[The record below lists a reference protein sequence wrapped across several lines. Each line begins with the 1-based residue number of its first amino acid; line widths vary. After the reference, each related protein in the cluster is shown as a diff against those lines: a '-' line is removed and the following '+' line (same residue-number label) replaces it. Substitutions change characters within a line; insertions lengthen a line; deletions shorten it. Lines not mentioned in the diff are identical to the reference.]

1 MSGVDLRTKVVLAGH
16 PFVPIGMGEHIRCSF
31 RSFQSI
37 GMNVGVKDVF
47 GFCEPDPDIKDEL
60 HGHLVQELGSGL
72 NIFHINGDEIEST
85 LTHLGSDLPGNA
97 HNVIYPMWELS
108 KYPKDWAKQLNRF
121 DEIWAPSKFVY
132 GSIAPAVTKPV
143 FLMPVSGQIH
153 FKSFLGR
160 RHFRIP
166 ENSFTFL
173 FYFDL
178 TSYIERK
185 NPFAVLEAFEKLCSV
200 RPNDDLCL
208 VMKLKGGEMRSE
220 HSERLH
226 SYVSRLKNKL
236 ILVDQLLSDTEIK
249 NLLRCSDC
257 FVSLHRSE
265 GFGLGLINAMFLGKP
280 AIATGYSAN
289 TDFMNGTNSCLVRYD
304 LCPVPDGAYPFSKDQ
319 VWANPDVGHAVE
331 HMLSLV
337 SDRDRARCIGDEASR
352 HIRTNFSYRAT
363 GLRYSDRIKEIAAEP
378 VSLHV
383 GT

>member
-1 MSGVDLRTKVVLAGH
+1 MSGVDPRKKVVLVGH
-16 PFVPIGMGEHIRCSF
+16 PLIPIGMGEHIRCSF
-31 RSFQSI
+31 RSYQSI
-37 GMNVGVKDVF
+37 GMNVGVKDVY
-47 GFCEPDPDIKDEL
+47 GSCEPDPDIKDEIND
-60 HGHLVQELGSGL
+60 HLVQELGSDL

-85 LTHLGSDLPGNA
+85 LTHLGGDLPENA

-143 FLMPVSGQIH
+143 FLMPVSGQIQ

-160 RHFRIP
+160 RHFSIP

-185 NPFAVLEAFEKLCSV
+185 NPFAVLEAFERVCNA

-208 VMKLKGGEMRSE
+208 VMKLKGGEMKSE
-220 HSERLH
+220 HTERLH
-226 SYVSRLKNKL
+226 SYASRLKNRL
-236 ILVDQLLSDTEIK
+236 ILVDRLLSDNEIK

-280 AIATGYSAN
+280 AVATGYSAN
-289 TDFMNGTNSCLVRYD
+289 TDFMNSTNSCLVRYD
-304 LCPVPDGAYPFSKDQ
+304 LCPVPDGAYPFSEDQ
-319 VWANPDVGHAVE
+319 VWANPDVDHAVE

-337 SDRDRARCIGDEASR
+337 CDRDRARCVGDEASR
-352 HIRTNFSYRAT
+352 QIRISFSYRAA

>member
-1 MSGVDLRTKVVLAGH
+1 MNGVNTKTKVVLAGH

-31 RSFQSI
+31 RSFQSV
-37 GMNVGVKDVF
+37 GVDVGVKDIF
-47 GFCEPDPDIKDEL
+47 GSCEPDPDIKDEF
-60 HGHLVQELGSGL
+60 HDHLVPELGSDL

-85 LTHLGSDLPGNA
+85 LTHLGGDLPANA

-132 GSIAPAVTKPV
+132 GSIAPAATRPV
-143 FLMPVSGQIH
+143 FLMPVSGQIS

-160 RHFRIP
+160 RHFNIP
-166 ENSFTFL
+166 EGSFTFL

-185 NPFAVLEAFEKLCSV
+185 NPFAVLEAFERLCSV
-200 RPNDDLCL
+200 RPNDDLCI
-208 VMKLKGGEMRSE
+208 VMKLKGGEMKSE

-226 SYVSRLKNKL
+226 SYVSRLGNKL
-236 ILVDQLLSDTEIK
+236 ILVERLLSDNEIK

-280 AIATGYSAN
+280 AIATAYSAN
-289 TDFMNGTNSCLVRYD
+289 MDFMNEGNSCLVRYD
-304 LCPVPDGAYPFSKDQ
+304 LCAVPDGAYPFSKDQ
-319 VWANPDVGHAVE
+319 VWADPDIDQAVE
-331 HMLSLV
+331 HMLNLV
-337 SDRDRARCIGDEASR
+337 SDRDHGRAIGSEASR
-352 HIRTNFSYRAT
+352 HIRTNFSYRAA
-363 GLRYSDRIKEIAAEP
+363 GLRYADRIREIAAEP
-378 VSLHV
+378 VSFQV

>member
-1 MSGVDLRTKVVLAGH
+1 
-16 PFVPIGMGEHIRCSF
+16 
-31 RSFQSI
+31 
-37 GMNVGVKDVF
+37 
-47 GFCEPDPDIKDEL
+47 
-60 HGHLVQELGSGL
+60 
-72 NIFHINGDEIEST
+72 
-85 LTHLGSDLPGNA
+85 
-97 HNVIYPMWELS
+97 
-108 KYPKDWAKQLNRF
+108 
-121 DEIWAPSKFVY
+121 
-132 GSIAPAVTKPV
+132 
-143 FLMPVSGQIH
+143 MPVSGQIS

-160 RHFRIP
+160 RHFKIP
-166 ENSFTFL
+166 EGSFTFL

-185 NPFAVLEAFEKLCSV
+185 NPFAVLEAFERLCSV

-208 VMKLKGGEMRSE
+208 VMKLKGGEMKSE

-226 SYVSRLKNKL
+226 SYVSRLGNKL
-236 ILVDQLLSDTEIK
+236 ILVERLLSDNEIK

-280 AIATGYSAN
+280 AIATEYSAN
-289 TDFMNGTNSCLVRYD
+289 TDFMNATNSCLVRYD

-319 VWANPDVGHAVE
+319 VWANPDVDHAVE

-352 HIRTNFSYRAT
+352 HIRTNFSYRAAA
-363 GLRYSDRIKEIAAEP
+363 LRYSDRIKQIAAER
-378 VSLHV
+378 VSIRV